1 MQHHPMQLPI
11 HWRFVAMLLA
21 FTVQDQEATPVVTS
35 QHILEAL
42 GRAHPS
48 IPPAERRRLEA
59 VYDKFSNNR
68 DPNIG
73 SADRK
78 GKGKQLATLA

>member
-1 MQHHPMQLPI
+1 MRTDLFF
-11 HWRFVAMLLA
+11 RTKLLYELTGA
-21 FTVQDQEATPVVTS
+21 SHAQDTQVTPLITAK
-35 QHILEAL
+35 HITEAL
-42 GRAHPS
+42 NKAHPS
-48 IPPAERRRLEA
+48 VPPAERRRLEA

-73 SADRK
+73 SADHK

>member
-1 MQHHPMQLPI
+1 MRTDMVFRMKHLYELTGAGH
-11 HWRFVAMLLA
+11 A
-21 FTVQDQEATPVVTS
+21 QDAQATPLITAK
-35 QHILEAL
+35 HITEAL
-42 GRAHPS
+42 SKAHPS
-48 IPPAERRRLEA
+48 VPPAERRRLEA

-73 SADRK
+73 SADHK

>member
-1 MQHHPMQLPI
+1 MREHEDGLVCMK
-11 HWRFVAMLLA
+11 LLYELIGA
-21 FTVQDQEATPVVTS
+21 GHAQDAPATPLVTAK
-35 QHILEAL
+35 HITAAL
-42 GRAHPS
+42 SKAHPS
-48 IPPAERRRLEA
+48 VPPAERRRLRA

-73 SADRK
+73 SVDHK